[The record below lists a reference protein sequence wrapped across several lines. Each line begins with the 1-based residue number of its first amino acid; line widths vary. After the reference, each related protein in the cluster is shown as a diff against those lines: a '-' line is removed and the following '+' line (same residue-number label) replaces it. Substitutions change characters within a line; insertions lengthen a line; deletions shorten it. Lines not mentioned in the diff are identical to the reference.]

1 VISPPESTA
10 AERVRLA
17 LDLYEVGE
25 SMMREQLHRRFADA
39 DPAAVER
46 MLVAWLRTR
55 PGAEH
60 GDGAGRPATW
70 PRSGS

>member
-1 VISPPESTA
+1 MISPPESTA

-25 SMMREQLHRRFADA
+25 RMMRQQLRRRFADA

-46 MLVAWLRTR
+46 MLVSWLRTR

-60 GDGAGRPATW
+60 GDGVGRPATW